1 MNLNINVTGSE
12 KASQALRRLADSVAR
27 QEMATGLNVGANAYL
42 VPAMKQELESRLDR
56 VTPFVLNSVRLVQR
70 ATPDR
75 LTISVGPSY
84 LSTLG
89 SKGGKTG
96 VDPQQVL
103 QAQELGGGRRDKR
116 SENALMR
123 VGILPRGMQTAIP
136 DKPFPGSDDGRGNLR
151 GPFLVQLIAYFQ
163 AFGEQGYKS
172 NMKDKTRR
180 ALERGS
186 KKSIGR
192 RYFVAYG
199 KLRGGARM
207 TLRGDYDERASNLAP
222 GIWAVVGK
230 TGADVRPV
238 LMFVRKG
245 NYKPR
250 LDMSLS
256 KRKPEIERQFGA
268 LIRARIYKAA
278 GL

>member
-1 MNLNINVTGSE
+1 MKLDLQIFGSD
-12 KASQALRRLADSVAR
+12 KVKQALERLTGDRLRR
-27 QEMATGLNVGANAYL
+27 EMAVGLNTGANAYL
-42 VPAMKQELESRLDR
+42 VPAMKRELETRLDR
-56 VTPFVLNSVRLVQR
+56 VTPFVFKSVRLVER

-75 LTISVGPSY
+75 LTVSVGPSY
-84 LSTLG
+84 LSALG

-103 QAQELGGGRRDKR
+103 QAQEFGGQRRDKR
-116 SENALMR
+116 SEIALMR
-123 VGILPRGMQTAIP
+123 AGILPRGMQTAIP
-136 DKPFPGSDDGRGNLR
+136 ATPFPGSDDGHGNLR

-172 NMKDKTRR
+172 NMKDKTKR

-186 KKSIGR
+186 KRSIGR
-192 RYFVAYG
+192 RYFVSYG
-199 KLRGGARM
+199 RMRGGARL
-207 TLRGDYDERASNLAP
+207 TRRGEYDARASNLAP
-222 GIWAVVGK
+222 GIWAVVGS

-245 NYKPR
+245 GYKPR
-250 LDMSLS
+250 IDMSLS
-256 KRKPEIERQFGA
+256 TQKAEIERQFGA

>member
-1 MNLNINVTGSE
+1 MNLNIKVTGSE
-12 KASQALRRLADSVAR
+12 KIQQALLRLAGSVAR

-42 VPAMKQELESRLDR
+42 KPAMQQELSSRVDR

-70 ATPDR
+70 ATPDN
-75 LTISVGPSY
+75 LTISVGPTYGSK
-84 LSTLG
+84 LG
-89 SKGGKTG
+89 TKGGKVG
-96 VDPQQVL
+96 VDPQQIL
-103 QAQELGGGRRDKR
+103 QALEFGGGRRDKR

-136 DKPFPGSDDGRGNLR
+136 AKPFPGSDDGNGNLR

-172 NMKDKTRR
+172 NMKDKTKR

-207 TLRGDYDERASNLAP
+207 TRRGEYDERASNLAP

-238 LMFVRKG
+238 LMFVRRAS
-245 NYKPR
+245 YKPQI
-250 LDMSLS
+250 DMSMRS
-256 KRKPEIERQFGA
+256 RIGTIEQQFGS